1 MSKKKVYLGI
11 LYWIW
16 SLTWGGLMTYIG
28 LIVTFA
34 LHFVKLIGKIFNKNL
49 AIKTHINGWS
59 IITEVGGN
67 WGGLELG
74 AVALCGY

>member
-1 MSKKKVYLGI
+1 
-11 LYWIW
+11 
-16 SLTWGGLMTYIG
+16 MTYIG

-34 LHFVKLIGKIFNKNL
+34 LHFAKLVGKIFNKNL

-67 WGGLELG
+67 
-74 AVALCGY
+74 